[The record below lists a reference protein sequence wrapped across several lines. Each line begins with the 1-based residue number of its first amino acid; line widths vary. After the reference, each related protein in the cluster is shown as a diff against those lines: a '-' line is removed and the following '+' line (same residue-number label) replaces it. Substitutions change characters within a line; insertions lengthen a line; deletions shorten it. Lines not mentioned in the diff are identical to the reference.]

1 MRTSYEIESLRFNNL
16 DSTVELSV
24 KVREAQISFSSS
36 ILMEMINLNLIINQL
51 QKNNP
56 EIQRLQSSGQA
67 GINAGDLI
75 EELNRIAN
83 DLQRQSDQV
92 VHVLRRGKEQQ
103 TVTQTPATRGNV
115 PTQQQQVQAPPVQQQ
130 PVEI

>member
-24 KVREAQISFSSS
+24 KVREAQFSFSSS

-56 EIQRLQSSGQA
+56 EIEILDLLIVQSA
-67 GINAGDLI
+67 ENFNFY
-75 EELNRIAN
+75 ELNLT
-83 DLQRQSDQV
+83 DLRDKSLD
-92 VHVLRRGKEQQ
+92 
-103 TVTQTPATRGNV
+103 T
-115 PTQQQQVQAPPVQQQ
+115 
-130 PVEI
+130 EILNYQEKVIKQIRA

>member
-24 KVREAQISFSSS
+24 KVREAQFSFSSS

-56 EIQRLQSSGQA
+56 EIEILDLLIVQSTE
-67 GINAGDLI
+67 NFNYY
-75 EELNRIAN
+75 ELNLT
-83 DLQRQSDQV
+83 DLRDKSLD
-92 VHVLRRGKEQQ
+92 
-103 TVTQTPATRGNV
+103 T
-115 PTQQQQVQAPPVQQQ
+115 
-130 PVEI
+130 EILNYQEKVIKQIRA